1 MRSLV
6 MGPTEWALLILL
18 SLLWGGSFFFVE
30 LALVELEPFTVVLGR
45 VGFAAAALLGF
56 VALSGHRM
64 PREPAVWGAFL
75 VMGGLN
81 NLIPFSLI
89 TWGQV
94 HIDSGLTSILN
105 ATTPLFTV
113 VLAHFLTS
121 DERMTPN
128 RLTGVLVGL
137 VGVVIL
143 IGPEALSG
151 FGLQAYAQLAI
162 LGAALFYGLSG
173 IYGRRLSSLPSPVAA
188 AGMLTGSTV
197 MMVPLA
203 FILEDPL
210 SASPALLTWAAVLG
224 LSLLSTALAYMVYF
238 RILAAA
244 GATNLLLVTF
254 LIPPS
259 ALLLGVFVLGEPLSW
274 TALAGMAL
282 IFCGLAAVDGRALG
296 LLRRMLGMASPE
308 SGSPID
314 RA

>member
-6 MGPTEWALLILL
+6 MGPSEWALLILL

-56 VALSGHRM
+56 VALSGLGM

-94 HIDSGLTSILN
+94 YIDSGLTSILN

-121 DERMTPN
+121 DERMTAN
-128 RLTGVLVGL
+128 RLAGVLAGL
-137 VGVVIL
+137 AGVVVL
-143 IGPEALSG
+143 IGPEALAG
-151 FGLQAYAQLAI
+151 FGLQAFAQLAI
-162 LGAALFYGLSG
+162 LGAALFYGLAG
-173 IYGRRLSSLPSPVAA
+173 IYGRRLSALPSPVAA

-197 MMVPLA
+197 MMLPLA
-203 FILEDPL
+203 FVLEDPL
-210 SASPALLTWAAVLG
+210 SARPALLTWGAVLG

-254 LIPPS
+254 LIPVS
-259 ALLLGVFVLGEPLSW
+259 AILLGVLVLGETLAWS
-274 TALAGMAL
+274 ALAGMAL
-282 IFCGLAAVDGRALG
+282 IFLGLAAIDGRLAAA
-296 LLRRMLGMASPE
+296 LRRLVGAAPPDTRSPT
-308 SGSPID
+308 D
-314 RA
+314 